1 MKTKSHISIW
11 TVIGILLFV
20 LSNTLNVGCISIKW
34 SSLYPRLGWWG
45 EEETLDVDAESEVL
59 AKVEEGAGPLFRN
72 GYEHYVLEDYGVAC
86 QFMHQYMA
94 EHTPDDVDY
103 EWAEFFFGIG
113 LKKIGYSHAAVDT
126 LTNLVTRKPNPQI
139 VSYSLEL
146 LEQVSRSGPFDRD
159 LLIDRGLA
167 DQSYDFVEDEIADFV
182 HYYQGEYDWEH
193 GLFQWGDEH
202 FSKIRPDTFYHRKY
216 IFKKAL
222 RALYGEGAEEAID
235 LLKKVVLETPDGD
248 PLKDDARKTLARLYY
263 EKGKYAEA
271 DFLYQQIEMNIVEQ
285 AQNLLERAWAHYRM
299 GNPERAMGLLYSF
312 EAPSYRTSFTPEFFI
327 LKSFIYKDVCHY
339 RSAMRVLDQFKGRYG
354 EALDNIYHRR
364 SPQDNP
370 AMLLVILNK
379 PKVKRLWRFLN
390 LLEREQ
396 KLCHEMEDEEL
407 KTYLDEL
414 YSLKRDE
421 MEMKFRILVNDE
433 YEKMADSMLRFEEE
447 AHLMEYE
454 IGLDMYQRV
463 QSYHYSED
471 HSEQDIQEPRKGKAL
486 YDFQGEFW
494 NDELDDY
501 EVTLVNKCEEAEEWD
516 IFFK

>member
-1 MKTKSHISIW
+1 MKTKSHIR
-11 TVIGILLFV
+11 TQTAVGILFFV
-20 LSNTLNVGCISIKW
+20 LLNVLSVGCISIPW
-34 SSLYPRLGWWG
+34 SSLYPRFGGSAG
-45 EEETLDVDAESEVL
+45 EVALNVDDKDEMF
-59 AKVEEGAGPLFRN
+59 AKVEEGAGPLFRK
-72 GYEHYVLEDYGVAC
+72 GYEHYVLGEYEAAC
-86 QFMHQYMA
+86 QVLHQYMD
-94 EHTPDDVDY
+94 ERTPNDIDY
-103 EWAEFFFGIG
+103 EWAEFFLGIG
-113 LKKIGYSHAAVDT
+113 LKKRGYSHAAVDT

-146 LEQVSRSGPFDRD
+146 LEQISRSGPFDRD
-159 LLIDRGLA
+159 LLVDRGLS
-167 DQSYDFVEDEIADFV
+167 DQSYDFVDGEIADFV

-202 FSKIRPDTFYHRKY
+202 FSKIQPDTFYHQKY
-216 IFKKAL
+216 VFKKAL
-222 RALYGEGAEEAID
+222 RALYGEGADEAID
-235 LLKKVVLETPDGD
+235 LLKKVILEIPDGD
-248 PLKDDARKTLARLYY
+248 PLKDDVRKTLARLYY

-271 DFLYQQIEMNIVEQ
+271 DFLYRQIEMNIVEQ

-312 EAPSYRTSFTPEFFI
+312 EAPSYRTSFTPEFYI

-339 RSAMRVLDQFKGRYG
+339 KSAMRVLDQFKGRYG
-354 EALDNIYHRR
+354 EALDNIYHRQ

-390 LLEREQ
+390 LLEREHA
-396 KLCHEMEDEEL
+396 LCHEREEEEL
-407 KTYLDEL
+407 KTYLDEI

-421 MEMKFRILVNDE
+421 VEMKFRILVNDE

-471 HSEQDIQEPRKGKAL
+471 HSEQNSEDPRKGRAL
-486 YDFQGEFW
+486 YTFQGEFW

-501 EVTLVNKCEEAEEWD
+501 EVTLINKCEGAEEWD